1 MIQAIKVY
9 KKYRYNGIEQLALQD
24 VSITIPTG
32 KSVAIIGKSGSGKST
47 LMHILSGLD
56 RPDWGKVILGN
67 TAMQNLP
74 KRKKDNIRNRY
85 IGFVFQSFFLLPK
98 ESVWRNVAL
107 PLEISGMALA
117 ERKAAAY
124 KALGF
129 VQMEDL
135 AERKAFELSG
145 GQKQRVCIARAV
157 VNAPHYLFAD
167 EPTGNLDE
175 KTGAQI
181 EDLLFAVNE
190 ALGSTL
196 VLVTHNL
203 RLAKECN
210 EVVEIEGGK
219 IVQSSRAR

>member
-1 MIQAIKVY
+1 MIQAINVF
-9 KKYRYNGIEQLALQD
+9 KKYRYNGVEQLALQD
-24 VSITIPTG
+24 VSLTIPTG

-107 PLEISGMALA
+107 PLEISGMDLQ
-117 ERKAAAY
+117 ERKAAAF

-129 VQMEDL
+129 VEMEDL
-135 AERKAFELSG
+135 AERRAFELSG

-203 RLAKECN
+203 RLAKQCN
-210 EVVEIEGGK
+210 EVVEIEDGK
-219 IVQSSRAR
+219 IIKAGKP